1 MYNIICKVVKG
12 CRHIP
17 FGKQKGHLT
26 MLKTLTHEVSY
37 DDLSDLING
46 KFKDAELIDYM
57 QGSLNDEYLF
67 NNVQAKQGIGVII
80 GRKHKPRKYIIV
92 RENYLNEW
100 SSDALVIETDSDKKA
115 LQFLKEVDNSE
126 IPSF

>member
-1 MYNIICKVVKG
+1 
-12 CRHIP
+12 
-17 FGKQKGHLT
+17 

-57 QGSLNDEYLF
+57 QGALNDEYLF
-67 NNVQAKQGIGVII
+67 NNVKAEQGIGVII

-92 RENYLNEW
+92 RENYLNDW
-100 SSDALVIETDSDKKA
+100 SSDALVIETDSDKKV
-115 LQFLKEVDNSE
+115 LQFLKEVDDSE
-126 IPSF
+126 IPAF